1 MSLELYVIKIKLKQ
15 HSVYDWLYTYTQ
27 PWMAYAS
34 NYRTTTTGTNYV
46 RRNHACYLLS
56 KTDHWRLKMSALW
69 HWQQAADLLNSSS
82 HRYPCSVQYHYP
94 DRLRRICRARPLN
107 QECITYRFQA
117 TPILCSSNW
126 TPDGRYLAL
135 TAKCM
140 HAWPEHTLHNAKD
153 VAEHKVYEHIL
164 TTNSS
169 ADQCHTTLHR
179 EQSVQHLRAFPGLPH
194 YYYSSVCTHNNSYTE
209 AVNVVNA

>member
-1 MSLELYVIKIKLKQ
+1 
-15 HSVYDWLYTYTQ
+15 
-27 PWMAYAS
+27 
-34 NYRTTTTGTNYV
+34 
-46 RRNHACYLLS
+46 
-56 KTDHWRLKMSALW
+56 MSALW

-94 DRLRRICRARPLN
+94 DRLRRICRAQPLN

-164 TTNSS
+164 QLTLTQTN
-169 ADQCHTTLHR
+169 AILH
-179 EQSVQHLRAFPGLPH
+179 
-194 YYYSSVCTHNNSYTE
+194 YTE
-209 AVNVVNA
+209 SNLCSIFVHFQASPIIITLQFVLTTTATRKQLML